1 MQKECKV
8 RRKRV
13 SSIYK
18 EVSTAKKER
27 NNGENR
33 KDFYLY
39 SLYSYSAAFEEGRIA
54 YSNKNILREMNC
66 HRNKHSFIL
75 IYIKITKGIN

>member
-1 MQKECKV
+1 MQSEKEKGFQHLQ
-8 RRKRV
+8 R
-13 SSIYK
+13 SIN
-18 EVSTAKKER
+18 SQKER
-27 NNGENR
+27 NNGENK

-39 SLYSYSAAFEEGRIA
+39 SLYSYSAAFEEGRIV

-66 HRNKHSFIL
+66 HRNKHFFIL